1 MSEPFYRSAEVY
13 MFDTCTL
20 KCGYCWL
27 AESGQVLDSLQLT
40 RFRDLAFIHKI
51 TAFFNSRT
59 TENELWLLQLTGGE
73 PLLAP
78 NLRVLCEGLFSSG
91 NRVSFY
97 TGLFVDEKHP
107 GFSFLMEHSQP
118 DVDYIMASF
127 HPESEV
133 DEEGYFRKLKRLK
146 EAGHNV
152 FLRFVGHPGRLHR
165 LAELARKCEQLDI
178 CFYPTTL
185 LSNRYPGA
193 YSEEERSTLSRYFSS
208 LSQFIQLE
216 GGVDTRTVQ
225 CFAGS
230 KVIAVNLQ
238 TGNITPCISVATPL
252 LGNLFEE
259 RLNLSSSQIA
269 CPQAGINCVC
279 DCHYQQNIVIGT
291 EDNEVFENLKKGFS
305 APRGFQAEIEAM
317 RAKGI
322 RFYGDPKARIGDV
335 TDESRLF
342 YSISEVKDAFRRRWQ
357 GVDR

>member
-1 MSEPFYRSAEVY
+1 

-27 AESGQVLDSLQLT
+27 AESGQVLDSSQLT
-40 RFRDLAFIHKI
+40 RFRDLAFVGSIVD
-51 TAFFNSRT
+51 FFNSRT
-59 TENELWLLQLTGGE
+59 TESERWLLQLTGGE

-78 NLRVLCEGLFSSG
+78 NLRALCEGLFTSR

-97 TGLFVDEKHP
+97 TALFVDENHP
-107 GFSFLMEHSQP
+107 SFRFLLEHAQP
-118 DVDYIMASF
+118 EVDYIMASF

-133 DEEGYFRKLKRLK
+133 DEESYFRKLKTLK
-146 EAGHNV
+146 RAGHNL
-152 FLRFVGHPGRLHR
+152 FLRLVGHPGRLHR
-165 LAELARKCEQLDI
+165 LRDLAQKCEQLDI

-185 LSNRYPGA
+185 LSNHYPGA
-193 YSEEERSTLSRYFSS
+193 YSEQEKHALSGYFSS
-208 LSQFIQLE
+208 LSQFIQIE

-225 CFAGS
+225 CYAGS
-230 KVIAVNLQ
+230 RVIAINLQ
-238 TGNITPCISVATPL
+238 TGSITPCISVTAPL
-252 LGNLFEE
+252 LGNLFED
-259 RLNLSSSQIA
+259 RLTLSSSEIA

-291 EDNEVFENLKKGFS
+291 EDKETFENLKTGF
-305 APRGFQAEIEAM
+305 ALPRSFQAQIEAM

-322 RFYGDPKARIGDV
+322 RFYGDSKARIGDV

-342 YSISEVKDAFRRRWQ
+342 YSISEVKDSFRRRWQ